1 MKKLLLSLTLLL
13 VSMTSVAQEVMKGD
27 ANGDKKVD
35 RDDVTEVANAALNQP
50 SGKFVFQNAD
60 VNEDSKIN
68 AADIVLILN
77 MIIEKYAVHYQ
88 SIVLTKKDGS
98 VEKFD
103 FTDNPVVTY
112 SGNDLVIT
120 TSKTKAQF
128 PVYLLDKLSFSDGWI
143 E

>member
-1 MKKLLLSLTLLL
+1 MKKFFLSLALIL
-13 VSMTSVAQEVMKGD
+13 VSMSSVAQEVMKGD

-35 RDDVTEVANAALNQP
+35 RDDVTEVANAALNQA
-50 SGKFVFQNAD
+50 SGNFVFQNAD

>member
-1 MKKLLLSLTLLL
+1 
-13 VSMTSVAQEVMKGD
+13 MTSVAQEVMKGD

>member
-1 MKKLLLSLTLLL
+1 
-13 VSMTSVAQEVMKGD
+13 MTSVAQEVMKGD

-35 RDDVTEVANAALNQP
+35 RDDVTEVANAALNQA
-50 SGKFVFQNAD
+50 SGNFVFQNAD

-120 TSKTKAQF
+120 TSKTTAQF

>member
-1 MKKLLLSLTLLL
+1 MKKFFLSLALIL
-13 VSMTSVAQEVMKGD
+13 VSMSSVAQEVMKGD

-50 SGKFVFQNAD
+50 SGNFVFQNAD

>member
-1 MKKLLLSLTLLL
+1 MS
-13 VSMTSVAQEVMKGD
+13 SVAQEVMKGD

-50 SGKFVFQNAD
+50 SGNFVFQNAD

-88 SIVLTKKDGS
+88 SIVLAKKDGS

-103 FTDNPVVTY
+103 FADNPVVTY

>member
-1 MKKLLLSLTLLL
+1 MKKLLSLILLL

-35 RDDVTEVANAALNQP
+35 RDDVTEVANAALNQA
-50 SGKFVFQNAD
+50 SGNFVFQNAD

-98 VEKFD
+98 VDKFD

-112 SGNDLVIT
+112 CGNDLVIT

>member
-1 MKKLLLSLTLLL
+1 
-13 VSMTSVAQEVMKGD
+13 MTSVAQEVMKGD

-35 RDDVTEVANAALNQP
+35 RDDVTEVANAALNQA
-50 SGKFVFQNAD
+50 SGNFVFQNAD

-128 PVYLLDKLSFSDGWI
+128 PVYLLDKLSFSDGWF

>member
-1 MKKLLLSLTLLL
+1 
-13 VSMTSVAQEVMKGD
+13 MTSVAQEVMKGD
-27 ANGDKKVD
+27 ANGDKVVD
-35 RDDVTEVANAALNQP
+35 KKDVTEVANAALNQP

-68 AADIVLILN
+68 AADIVLILKI
-77 MIIEKYAVHYQ
+77 IIEKNASIYQ
-88 SIVLTKKDGS
+88 SMVLTKKDGS
-98 VEKFD
+98 KEKFD

>member
-1 MKKLLLSLTLLL
+1 MKKLLSLILLL

-35 RDDVTEVANAALNQP
+35 RDDVTEVANAALNQA
-50 SGKFVFQNAD
+50 SGNFVFQNAD

>member
-35 RDDVTEVANAALNQP
+35 RDDVTEVANAALNQA
-50 SGKFVFQNAD
+50 SGNFVFQNAD

>member
-1 MKKLLLSLTLLL
+1 
-13 VSMTSVAQEVMKGD
+13 MTSVAQEVMKGD

-35 RDDVTEVANAALNQP
+35 RDDVTEVANAALNQA
-50 SGKFVFQNAD
+50 SGNFVFQNAD